1 MDLKNNMEKLTKEI
15 STELTLSD
23 MKVINN
29 IIDLVSS
36 KGLIRAADFTLV
48 GSIYEKIN
56 ALLKTNESHSNQ

>member
-1 MDLKNNMEKLTKEI
+1 MVLKNNMDRQVKEI

-29 IIDLVSS
+29 IIDLTAS

-56 ALLKTNESHSNQ
+56 LLLKNNDTQSNS

>member
-1 MDLKNNMEKLTKEI
+1 MGLKNNMEKLTKEI

-56 ALLKTNESHSNQ
+56 ALLKTNESPSNQ